1 MADYI
6 YLRRDEKINLDK
18 YQTGDR
24 ILIIAD
30 KASLQNISFSN
41 IHHYRIDLFGKG
53 VAGYESDS
61 KIGTGYGHGGYS
73 SFEFTPTSEIFQL
86 VYNSDYLYVNSS
98 SLSFLEPKYRALA
111 VAGSAG
117 TPRATLILQG
127 TELGERYKSG
137 HGGGLE
143 GHSYSDS
150 SNYYSGTVCSG
161 QTERSGTV
169 WMSKNGYGGFGWYS
183 GNTSDTYGGGGG
195 SGFILGKTTTTYPR
209 GFYGDDPNLLEKVSS
224 TIGDSWRCV
233 TGGRCGNSLLMELL
247 NITSTHTYGDITV
260 HYNTETRLIGS
271 SESNSVTINVNDS
284 IVVITIGDLT
294 YNPETQAIISFD
306 TNGGYPIVP
315 IVVNKGSA
323 FEMVVPTR
331 EPANKY
337 QLCEFVRWYKDGVPF
352 EEGTII
358 EENITLRASW
368 LIKQLK
374 ILDPY
379 YKKESTFK
387 NSKTYKVVKTQK
399 YIPAGFVDIETTR
412 YSYTGQSQTVTLD
425 PGLYR
430 FRCWGAQGGSYS
442 STYQGGAGGYSE
454 GVIRLEATTTLYLY
468 AGGQPSPVT
477 TSTDPT
483 VGGFNGGGV
492 GEYTTYNGTTT
503 YAQSGGGASDI
514 RIGSD
519 SLYARVIV
527 AGGGGGASNRF
538 NALTTRYGGGLTAG
552 AYDSTYQ
559 ATQTSGYQFGVGAS
573 SKDVGNYKFVNAASG
588 GGWYGGN
595 ASINYSDTTQ
605 YDSYNSGGSGYVY
618 TEETASNYPSG
629 CLLNSSYYLSDA
641 KTIAGNMSIPDP
653 NDFSQTTTGR
663 LGNGYIT
670 ISKVRE
676 STGEWVDEI
685 TLEPVDLFNCSV
697 QEEL

>member
-6 YLRRDEKINLDK
+6 YTRNNKEINLNK

-24 ILIIAD
+24 ILIVAG
-30 KASLQNISFSN
+30 ANSLQNISFSPLY
-41 IHHYRIDLFGKG
+41 HYRIDLFGKG
-53 VAGYESDS
+53 ITGFDDGPRGY
-61 KIGTGYGHGGYS
+61 GGYS

-86 VYNSDYLYVNSS
+86 VYNNNYLYVNSS

-117 TPRATLILQG
+117 TPRAKLILQG
-127 TELGERYKSG
+127 TEIGDRYKSG

-169 WMSKNGYGGFGWYS
+169 WMSTNGYGGFGWYS

-195 SGFILGKTTTTYPR
+195 SGFILGKTTTTYPS
-209 GFYGDDPNLLEKVSS
+209 GFYGDDPALLEMASS
-224 TIGDSWRCV
+224 TIGDSWNCV
-233 TGGRCGNSLLMELL
+233 TGGRRGNSLLMELL
-247 NITSTHTYGDITV
+247 NITSTHTYGDIIV

-271 SESNSVTINVNDS
+271 SESNSTHMYVDDGI
-284 IVVITIGDLT
+284 IVMTVGDLT
-294 YNPETQAIISFD
+294 YNPETQAVVSFD
-306 TNGGYPIVP
+306 TNGGYQIAP

-331 EPANKY
+331 EPTNKY
-337 QLCEFVRWYKDGVPF
+337 QLCEFVSWYKDGIPF

-358 EENITLRASW
+358 EEDIVLRAYW

-374 ILDPY
+374 VLNPY
-379 YKKESTFK
+379 YKKEEILQK
-387 NSKTYKVVKTQK
+387 AKTYKVVKTQK

-412 YSYTGQSQTVTLD
+412 YPYTGKSQTVTLD

-430 FRCWGAQGGSYS
+430 LRCWGAQGGSYS
-442 STYQGGAGGYSE
+442 NTYQGGAGGYSE
-454 GVIRLEATTTLYLY
+454 GVIRLEETTTLYLY
-468 AGGQPSPVT
+468 AGGQPKPL
-477 TSTDPT
+477 TSSGTSAA
-483 VGGFNGGGV
+483 GFNGGGT
-492 GEYTTYNGTTT
+492 GTYHSFIGYTNFYP
-503 YAQSGGGASDI
+503 QGGGGGTDI
-514 RIGSD
+514 RIGST

-527 AGGGGGASNRF
+527 AGGGAGSTDSY
-538 NALTTRYGGGLTAG
+538 NALNTRFGGGLSSG
-552 AYDSTYQ
+552 GYSGYE
-559 ATQTSGYQFGVGAS
+559 ATQTTGYKFGKGQSG
-573 SKDVGNYKFVNAASG
+573 DNDHTNYKYSAPGSG
-588 GGWYGGN
+588 GGWYGGK
-595 ASINYSDTTQ
+595 SSTQYSDST
-605 YDSYNSGGSGYVY
+605 SYSSYSAGGSGYVY

-641 KTIAGNMSIPDP
+641 KTIAGNMPIPDP

-670 ISKVRE
+670 ISTVE
-676 STGEWVDEI
+676 EQHEGWVDEI
-685 TLEPVDLFNCSV
+685 SLEPVDLFHCSA

>member
-6 YLRRDEKINLDK
+6 YIRSDTEINLNK

-24 ILIIAD
+24 ILIIG
-30 KASLQNISFSN
+30 SEYNLQNISFST
-41 IHHYRIDLFGKG
+41 IYHYRIDLFGKG
-53 VAGYESDS
+53 LSGYESDS
-61 KIGTGYGHGGYS
+61 AIGTGYGRGGYS

-86 VYNSDYLYVNSS
+86 VYNNNYLYVNSS

-117 TPRATLILQG
+117 KPRAKLILQG
-127 TELGERYKSG
+127 TELGDRYKSG
-137 HGGGLE
+137 YGGGLE
-143 GHSYSDS
+143 GHSYSNS
-150 SNYYSGTVCSG
+150 SDYYSGTVCSG

-169 WMSKNGYGGFGWYS
+169 WMSKNNYGGFGWYS

-195 SGFILGKTTTTYPR
+195 SGFILGKTTTTYPS
-209 GFYGDDPNLLEKVSS
+209 GFYGDDPALLETVSS
-224 TIGDSWRCV
+224 TIGDSWSCV
-233 TGGRCGNSLLMELL
+233 TGGRRGNSLLMELL
-247 NITSTHTYGDITV
+247 NITSTHTYGDIIV

-271 SESNSVTINVNDS
+271 SESNSTS
-284 IVVITIGDLT
+284 IYLDDGIIVITVGDLK
-294 YNPETQAIISFD
+294 YNPETQAIVSFD
-306 TNGGYPIVP
+306 TNGGYPINTM
-315 IVVNKGSA
+315 IVDKGTA

-331 EPANKY
+331 EPANQY

-358 EENITLRASW
+358 EEDITLRASW

-374 ILDPY
+374 VLNPY
-379 YKKESTFK
+379 YKKEETLQK
-387 NSKTYKVVKTQK
+387 EKTYKVVKTQK

-412 YSYTGQSQTVTLD
+412 YPYTGKSQTVTLD

-454 GVIRLEATTTLYLY
+454 GIIRLEETTTLYLY
-468 AGGQPSPVT
+468 AGGQPSPL
-477 TSTDPT
+477 TSSGTSAA
-483 VGGFNGGGV
+483 GFNGGGK
-492 GEYTTYNGTTT
+492 GTYHSYDGTTT
-503 YAQSGGGASDI
+503 YPQGGGGATDI
-514 RIGSD
+514 RISST

-527 AGGGGGASNRF
+527 AGGGAGSTNSY
-538 NALTTRYGGGLTAG
+538 NALNTRFGGGLSSG
-552 AYDSTYQ
+552 GYSGYE
-559 ATQTSGYQFGVGAS
+559 ATQTKGYSFGQGQSGTS
-573 SKDVGNYKFVNAASG
+573 SGTNYKYAAPGSG
-588 GGWYGGN
+588 GGWYGGE
-595 ASINYSDTTQ
+595 SSTEYSDSTNYS
-605 YDSYNSGGSGYVY
+605 SYSAGGSGYVY

-629 CLLNSSYYLSDA
+629 CLLNSGYYLSDA
-641 KTIAGNMSIPDP
+641 KTIAGNMPIPDP

-676 STGEWVDEI
+676 SLGEYVYEI
-685 TLEPVDLFNCSV
+685 TLEPVDLLHCSA